1 MTILYQNLNAPATTL
16 ASPLGT
22 NSLVRFISTSINQN
36 VDPDIDNTHVN
47 LTRDDRILIGVA
59 IRFKHGVLV
68 FDSQSRANTWDKR
81 PESVSIAGVFNAL
94 GASIG
99 IRTNEN
105 SYTISVDGRDIY
117 TYQKRIQEDATGVS
131 YLANSGKP
139 SALSDPVAVD
149 ISGA

>member
-1 MTILYQNLNAPATTL
+1 MTILYQKLNAPATTL

-22 NSLVRFISTSINQN
+22 NSLVRFISTSINHN

-47 LTRDDRILIGVA
+47 LTRDDRVLIGVA
-59 IRFKHGVLV
+59 IRFKQGILL
-68 FDSQSRANTWDKR
+68 FDSQSRANTWDER
-81 PESVSIAGVFNAL
+81 AESVSIAGVFNAL

-105 SYTISVDGRDIY
+105 SYTISVDGRDVY
-117 TYQKRIQEDATGVS
+117 TYQKRIREDATGVS
-131 YLANSGKP
+131 YRANSGKP